1 MAWNLYKT
9 PWTQELKRNVRKN
22 MKIPINKEKS
32 KTTNYYTENHKD
44 YQLGLNSLRSNRAE
58 EMEVMI
64 KNSVKKTYE
73 WKHCKIQRFFQK
85 EEEDYDNNL
94 FQIYLL

>member
-1 MAWNLYKT
+1 M
-9 PWTQELKRNVRKN
+9 RKN
-22 MKIPINKEKS
+22 MKVAREKEKAITPS
-32 KTTNYYTENHKD
+32 YYTENHKD
-44 YQLGLNSLRSNRAE
+44 YQLGLNSLRRNRAK

-85 EEEDYDNNL
+85 EGEDYDNNL
-94 FQIYLL
+94 F

>member
-1 MAWNLYKT
+1 
-9 PWTQELKRNVRKN
+9 
-22 MKIPINKEKS
+22 MKIPRKKEKD
-32 KTTNYYTENHKD
+32 KTTSYYTKNYKD

-73 WKHCKIQRFFQK
+73 WNYCKIQRFFQK
-85 EEEDYDNNL
+85 EGEDYDNNL
-94 FQIYLL
+94 FL